1 MMRKI
6 TGLLAALAFATTAT
20 LAPVAEA
27 RDHRGYD
34 RGGYGYGDHHR
45 GHGYYRD
52 RHDHGDA
59 VAAGAVG
66 LILGLAIGSLASQP
80 RQQGCYDRC
89 GAPPPPPRCY
99 DRCGGY
105 QDDGYDPRYDRNSA
119 YDGDYGYDPRYDNR
133 SQQCWNRVERW
144 DRRQGR
150 YVTVSVP
157 C

>member
-1 MMRKI
+1 MMMRKI
-6 TGLLAALAFATTAT
+6 TGLLAALAFATTAA

-34 RGGYGYGDHHR
+34 RGGYGYGYGDHHR
-45 GHGYYRD
+45 GRGYYHD
-52 RHDHGDA
+52 RHDRGDA

-105 QDDGYDPRYDRNSA
+105 QDDPRYDRNSA
-119 YDGDYGYDPRYDNR
+119 YEGDYGYEDR
-133 SQQCWNRVERW
+133 SQCWNRVERW
-144 DRRQGR
+144 DRNLRR
-150 YVTVSVP
+150 YVMVNVP